1 MKKNKFLAV
10 LLAMAI
16 ALLLTACQVDI
27 PGVGTLHISGD
38 GKEPTG
44 NNGNTGNNGTN
55 NGNTGDD
62 MGGVNIEGDY
72 DDSIDLLREEMA
84 EPSYLFAAACSAW
97 YPATPTPPLR

>member
-10 LLAMAI
+10 LLVMAI

-55 NGNTGDD
+55 NGNTGDEV
-62 MGGVNIEGDY
+62 GKNSQKIG
-72 DDSIDLLREEMA
+72 R
-84 EPSYLFAAACSAW
+84 
-97 YPATPTPPLR
+97 

>member
-27 PGVGTLHISGD
+27 PGVGTLHIGD
-38 GKEPTG
+38 GKEPA
-44 NNGNTGNNGTN
+44 GNNGTN

-62 MGGVNIEGDY
+62 MSGVNIEGDY

-84 EPSYLFAAACSAW
+84 EPPIKAAAN
-97 YPATPTPPLR
+97 R